1 MASIASA
8 RIGVGSCPS
17 VTSVQNGFG
26 TNGVVSNGVY
36 NLYKIDPQFKWGW
49 STFASKAG
57 ETLNCKSL
65 NLAKTST
72 GWLLLKTPSLHS
84 LSQHHLNAMQLLV
97 KCIPFHQDSRQFITM
112 HLSPL
117 LYYTLALTWS
127 KQQISSSKSSAPASL
142 HSGRTW
148 LNQLTAG
155 WAIFTIAVC

>member
-1 MASIASA
+1 MKIGTSASVLFALMASIASA

-17 VTSVQNGFG
+17 ITSVQNAFG

-72 GWLLLKTPSLHS
+72 GVTFTQNS
-84 LSQHHLNAMQLLV
+84 
-97 KCIPFHQDSRQFITM
+97 I
-112 HLSPL
+112 
-117 LYYTLALTWS
+117 
-127 KQQISSSKSSAPASL
+127 AS
-142 HSGRTW
+142 
-148 LNQLTAG
+148 
-155 WAIFTIAVC
+155 FP